1 MGERL
6 RQPTYHDCTDYVR
19 LRRARL
25 LARQA
30 DQFESPAHESELF
43 RHRRVEA
50 RLLDASALE
59 HEAQQAGDQLPGR
72 LLVPAQGWGLG
83 WGLGLGLGL
92 GLVLVL
98 VLVLGLG

>member
-1 MGERL
+1 M
-6 RQPTYHDCTDYVR
+6 R

-72 LLVPAQGWGLG
+72 LLVPAQGWGWG